1 MNIDLGN
8 QVIAHFSRAEAV
20 SPHRRTLDLANIQT
34 PELGLLSPQRSEIA
48 PKGPGRDSALL
59 AYSERLR
66 ESYRRDEG
74 GIRDGMLKLG
84 EAYRNGQAV
93 AITCFCRGGEM
104 CHADVV
110 KVAIEKVGQ
119 SLIEK
124 AANRQGT
131 QDVEDRTPI
140 KPLPN
145 PRTQRAINEILS
157 EGRSDLFLSK
167 LGDTG
172 GMNRSEYASHLNR
185 QSQFVRDLYERGAVV
200 RDGVLIAPKD
210 NLSTSAPVAS
220 TSLEYAVKRLGRLV
234 DESRAKELAPQ
245 VVEQAQRI
253 AGVTADRDTQ
263 IKVFNWVYG
272 ALEGRNDLLKADD
285 KVPGAE
291 TKEER
296 FDRTLNEIA
305 SLAEE
310 MSKLEPSDISVQV
323 EELIELEAG
332 EKDRSDDDLSLEK
345 AYENAISIEEPTSHT
360 EAEHP
365 SYGINEFE
373 RVELEDVSLSRLARD
388 MSSEEL
394 DKWIEVRLPVLDEM
408 LEEGTPVDTILKPFQ
423 AGIYEAAKNDPGEK
437 RSAVDDLRFASAYIK
452 HQLKQPESRLRHF
465 NPRYREYA
473 LMLERALSREEVIDA
488 ASRIRLENAQLG
500 FRWENLTDIERTR
513 TAAPLSSKEIQFLF
527 TEASPRHYTSEMT
540 ATRLAYLNAGEAA
553 RAKTEAFVRGEI
565 TASKEAS
572 QLIESLESRMER
584 KHLKDSVSAT
594 KHFLQSLK
602 TPNDDLRYKNRF
614 DHAEVYRKLPPA
626 ERDFVYQRAVEQKDL
641 LESKLLNDGR
651 NGSSRDHESVRSDD
665 NPTAKINSFRE
676 ALKGELIELLEK
688 STGMTSSEFKDRTS
702 LILEKNVEA
711 LVSPLASKDGVRSL
725 GRELGE
731 GVSMLLGQESQPF
744 TGARERDRETISR
757 RDSIHRTQ
765 ASNVHER

>member
-1 MNIDLGN
+1 MNIDLSS
-8 QVIAHFSRAEAV
+8 QVIAHFGRTEAI
-20 SPHRRTLDLANIQT
+20 PPQRRTLDLANIHT

-48 PKGPGRDSALL
+48 PKGLGRDSALL

-93 AITCFCRGGEM
+93 TVSCQCRAGEL

-119 SLIEK
+119 SLIRK
-124 AANRQGT
+124 AANRESPHE
-131 QDVEDRTPI
+131 VADRTATQ
-140 KPLPN
+140 PLPN

-157 EGRSDLFLSK
+157 EGRSDLLLSK

-210 NLSTSAPVAS
+210 SPSTSAPVAL
-220 TSLEYAVKRLGRLV
+220 TSVEYAVKRLGRLV
-234 DESRAKELAPQ
+234 DESRAKDLAPQ

-285 KVPGAE
+285 KVLGAE

-310 MSKLEPSDISVQV
+310 MSKLEPSDRSLSV
-323 EELIELEAG
+323 EEPIEFEGG

-345 AYENAISIEEPTSHT
+345 AYEDAISIEEPAGHR
-360 EAEHP
+360 EAEHT

-373 RVELEDVSLSRLARD
+373 RMELEDVSLSSLARE

-408 LEEGTPVDTILKPFQ
+408 LEEGMPVDTILKPFQ
-423 AGIYEAAKNDPGEK
+423 VGIYEAAKNDPGEK
-437 RSAVDDLRFASAYIK
+437 QSAVDDLRFASAYIK

-473 LMLERALSREEVIDA
+473 LTLERASSREEVIDA
-488 ASRIRLENAQLG
+488 ASRIRLENAQVG
-500 FRWENLTDIERTR
+500 FRWESLTDIERTKTLR
-513 TAAPLSSKEIQFLF
+513 PLSSKEIQFLF

-553 RAKTEAFVRGEI
+553 RAKTEALMRGEI

-602 TPNDDLRYKNRF
+602 TPNDDLKYRNRF

-641 LESKLLNDGR
+641 LESKLIDGDK
-651 NGSSRDHESVRSDD
+651 NGPTRSLDSGRAGGLAAAID
-665 NPTAKINSFRE
+665 SFRE
-676 ALKGELIELLEK
+676 SLKGDLVELFAKNSAAISSGEL
-688 STGMTSSEFKDRTS
+688 GDRTS
-702 LILEKNVEA
+702 LLVARNLEA
-711 LVSPLASKDGVRSL
+711 LGSRAAEKADLTSIGRDLKEGILTHL
-725 GRELGE
+725 GREQLHSG
-731 GVSMLLGQESQPF
+731 P
-744 TGARERDRETISR
+744 RDTVRETR
-757 RDSIHRTQ
+757 NQGTVQRY
-765 ASNVHER
+765 AAANFHER

>member
-1 MNIDLGN
+1 MNTDLSN
-8 QVIAHFSRAEAV
+8 QVIAHFNRAEAV
-20 SPHRRTLDLANIQT
+20 SPQRRTLDLANIQT
-34 PELGLLSPQRSEIA
+34 AELGLLSPQRNEIA
-48 PKGPGRDSALL
+48 PKGLGRDSALL
-59 AYSERLR
+59 VYSERLR

-74 GIRDGMLKLG
+74 GIRDGMFKLG
-84 EAYRNGQAV
+84 EAYRNGQV
-93 AITCFCRGGEM
+93 VTVSCQCRAGEL

-131 QDVEDRTPI
+131 QEVADRTATNP
-140 KPLPN
+140 PPN

-185 QSQFVRDLYERGAVV
+185 QSQLLRDLYERGAVV

-210 NLSTSAPVAS
+210 NPSSSAPVAL

-234 DESRAKELAPQ
+234 DESRAKELAPRI
-245 VVEQAQRI
+245 VEHANKI
-253 AGVTADRDTQ
+253 AGESADRDTQ

-272 ALEGRNDLLKADD
+272 ALEGRNDLLKEDD

-305 SLAEE
+305 NLAEE
-310 MSKLEPSDISVQV
+310 MSKLEPSDRSLSV
-323 EELIELEAG
+323 EELIELEGG
-332 EKDRSDDDLSLEK
+332 EKDRSDDDLFLEK
-345 AYENAISIEEPTSHT
+345 IYEGAIALEHHADREPERTD
-360 EAEHP
+360 
-365 SYGINEFE
+365 YGIQEFE

-388 MSSEEL
+388 MPSEDL

-408 LEEGTPVDTILKPFQ
+408 LEEGMPVDTILKPFQ
-423 AGIYEAAKNDPGEK
+423 VGIYEAAKNEPREK
-437 RSAVDDLRFASAYIK
+437 QSAVDDLRFASAYIK

-500 FRWENLTDIERTR
+500 FRWESLTDIERTK
-513 TAAPLSSKEIQFLF
+513 TAAPLSSKEMQFLF

-540 ATRLAYLNAGEAA
+540 ATRLAYVNAGEAA
-553 RAKTEAFVRGEI
+553 RAKTEALKRGEI

-602 TPNDDLRYKNRF
+602 TPNGDLRYKNRF
-614 DHAEVYRKLPPA
+614 DHAEVYGKLPPA

-641 LESKLLNDGR
+641 LESKLIDGDKNR
-651 NGSSRDHESVRSDD
+651 PPRSLDPGRVGGLAAAID
-665 NPTAKINSFRE
+665 SFRKS
-676 ALKGELIELLEK
+676 LKGDLVELFAKNSAAISSGEL
-688 STGMTSSEFKDRTS
+688 GDRTS
-702 LILEKNVEA
+702 LLVERNLEA
-711 LVSPLASKDGVRSL
+711 LGSRAAEKADLTSIGRDLKEGILTHL
-725 GRELGE
+725 GREQLHSGPKDS
-731 GVSMLLGQESQPF
+731 V
-744 TGARERDRETISR
+744 RETR
-757 RDSIHRTQ
+757 NQGTVQRY
-765 ASNVHER
+765 AAPNFHER